1 MLFDNWSKKIVKFFF
16 DFRLNIKLQ
25 ISAIV
30 LMTVGLMY
38 DDYGGSYHCWLQVNK
53 PLVYGQVIV
62 ITVIVIFTF
71 TIIEAAG
78 AENYR
83 RIPGLD
89 QGQWLSAKIM
99 QRTNLIITPLVFAS
113 FILGFLSEYNQD
125 VALYSTFTAVNTFL
139 GAAVFFFHCTGNER
153 VREKLGAL
161 YSIVSKK

>member
-1 MLFDNWSKKIVKFFF
+1 
-16 DFRLNIKLQ
+16 
-25 ISAIV
+25 
-30 LMTVGLMY
+30 MY

-139 GAAVFFFHCTGNER
+139 GAAVFFFFCSGNER

>member
-1 MLFDNWSKKIVKFFF
+1 M
-16 DFRLNIKLQ
+16 
-25 ISAIV
+25 
-30 LMTVGLMY
+30 
-38 DDYGGSYHCWLQVNK
+38 
-53 PLVYGQVIV
+53 IV

-78 AENYR
+78 QENYR

-113 FILGFLSEYNQD
+113 FVLGFLSEYNQD
-125 VALYSTFTAVNTFL
+125 VSLYSTFTAVNAFL
-139 GAAVFFFHCTGNER
+139 GAAVFFFHSTGNEA

-161 YSIVSKK
+161 YSIVNKK